1 LQMRR
6 SKLEV
11 YIDILEVLAIRGPLK
26 LTHIMYK
33 SNVNCSVLKDQLE
46 FLIKNTL
53 VEERILRKEKVV
65 YAVTQRGLQI
75 LKSFREIKQVFPVEE
90 EKQQSPFFY

>member
-1 LQMRR
+1 MRR

-11 YIDILEVLAIRGPLK
+11 YIDILEVIAIKGPFK

-65 YAVTQRGLQI
+65 YAVTPRGLQI

>member
-1 LQMRR
+1 
-6 SKLEV
+6 
-11 YIDILEVLAIRGPLK
+11 
-26 LTHIMYK
+26 MYK

-65 YAVTQRGLQI
+65 YAVTPRGLQI

>member
-1 LQMRR
+1 MRR

-11 YIDILEVLAIRGPLK
+11 YIDILEVLALRGPLK

-65 YAVTQRGLQI
+65 YAVTSRGLQI
-75 LKSFREIKQVFPVEE
+75 LKSFREIKQVFPIEE

>member
-1 LQMRR
+1 MRR

-53 VEERILRKEKVV
+53 VEERILRREKVV
-65 YAVTQRGLQI
+65 YAVTPRGLQI

>member
-1 LQMRR
+1 MRR

>member
-11 YIDILEVLAIRGPLK
+11 YIDILEVLALRGPLK

-46 FLIKNTL
+46 FLIKNSL

-65 YAVTQRGLQI
+65 YAITSRGLQI
-75 LKSFREIKQVFPVEE
+75 LKSFREIKQVFPIEE